1 MELQENDVLVFKN
14 GHRKEYTDRDRWLM
28 ENFYD
33 DKLNCLTNDKFTI
46 IKILRPHYEVIY
58 ERVKTKK
65 LKR

>member
-14 GHRKEYTDRDRWLM
+14 GHRKEYTDRDKWLM
-28 ENFYD
+28 KNFYD

-65 LKR
+65 VRR

>member
-1 MELQENDVLVFKN
+1 
-14 GHRKEYTDRDRWLM
+14 M

-58 ERVKTKK
+58 EKVKTKK